1 MVFDRTFG
9 AELYAQTM
17 ETIEQH
23 TPVGTATA
31 TTCSWPHV
39 NSVSGDHRQAEA
51 TFRNE
56 VGKRRQRI
64 SEARTAAARSYEKP
78 PQSISL
84 GRRSSLLNVPSD
96 GKSCLRKSRGGV
108 PAEKACEP

>member
-56 VGKRRQRI
+56 VGKRRQ
-64 SEARTAAARSYEKP
+64 
-78 PQSISL
+78 SISL